1 MRYTRLLLLL
11 PCLAVGPLTVA
22 ASFGQEP
29 ASTNQA
35 SILDS
40 CNSTEHRQFD
50 FWLGDWE
57 VTDTAGA
64 VVGTNLITSVASGC
78 GVLESWRS
86 AANGN
91 EGSSLNWY
99 DAQTGRW
106 HQRWVG
112 LGFYLKLEGGIEDGN
127 MVLTGTR
134 QTAEG
139 EVIDRITWIPS
150 DGGRVR
156 QLWELSADHGKTWQV
171 LFDGM
176 YAER

>member
-1 MRYTRLLLLL
+1 LRYTRLLLLV
-11 PCLAVGPLTVA
+11 PFLAVGPPTVA
-22 ASFGQEP
+22 ASFAQEP

-40 CNSTEHRQFD
+40 CNSAEHRQFD

-57 VTDTAGA
+57 VTDTAGT
-64 VVGTNLITSVASGC
+64 VVGTNLITRVASGC
-78 GVLESWRS
+78 GLLESWRS

-99 DAQTGRW
+99 GARTGRW

-112 LGFYLKLEGGIEDGN
+112 LSVYLQLEGGIEDGD
-127 MVLTGTR
+127 MVLAGTR
-134 QTAEG
+134 QTADG
-139 EVIDRITWIPS
+139 EVIDRITWIPRE
-150 DGGRVR
+150 GGRVR
-156 QLWELSADHGKTWQV
+156 QLWELSADGGKTWQV